1 MSFTK
6 EYCPPAPSA
15 WSTEPRH
22 FHNLQMLNF
31 AQSTERFGKIY
42 NNNLKSTK
50 STTFDLQFKIGRE
63 LPLSLKVYAV
73 FKCFQAKLTSVTCT
87 PHHHN
92 LSCFTNFTLFAKVL
106 VQKKHRNGQKP
117 PPIFKCLNDA
127 NLVWYFSC
135 MLCKHVD
142 EVSRAKVCGF
152 VTCLILQV
160 S

>member
-1 MSFTK
+1 
-6 EYCPPAPSA
+6 
-15 WSTEPRH
+15 
-22 FHNLQMLNF
+22 MLNF

-50 STTFDLQFKIGRE
+50 STTFNLQFKIGWE

-106 VQKKHRNGQKP
+106 VQNIHFNGQKP
-117 PPIFKCLNDA
+117 APIFKCLNKA
-127 NLVWYFSC
+127 NLVWYFFLHVIQTCGWHVLCRSLWLCNLSC
-135 MLCKHVD
+135 LANFLGHEWFPNV
-142 EVSRAKVCGF
+142 V
-152 VTCLILQV
+152 L
-160 S
+160 